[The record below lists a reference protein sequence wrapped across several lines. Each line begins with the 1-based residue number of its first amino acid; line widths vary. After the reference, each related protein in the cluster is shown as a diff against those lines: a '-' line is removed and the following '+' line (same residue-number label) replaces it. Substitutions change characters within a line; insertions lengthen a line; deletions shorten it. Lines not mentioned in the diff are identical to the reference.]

1 MNEPT
6 RVRYT
11 IIATTTLVAVLLYLD
26 RICIA
31 EIAKRDDF
39 RAAFGIGDK
48 GAGVFMSAFF
58 FAYALAQVPSGWLA
72 DRFGARG
79 MLTLYVLAWSVCTV
93 LTGWA
98 GGFVMLILARV
109 FFGLAQAGCYPTS
122 GSLIKRWIPI
132 DGRGRA
138 SSLVSMGGR
147 IGGVIAPLLT
157 AWLLADHLQ
166 WQQVLLLYGV
176 SGVFV
181 AALFWRNVRESPT
194 DHPRANEAEQDLVT
208 PDGHESAIGPPPAP
222 PIGPLVRNVSM
233 WRMCLMQ
240 FCVNVGWVFLVSWL
254 PKYLKS
260 VHGVDEKTGG
270 FMSTLVLTAGICG
283 VVLGGPLADW
293 LFRRFGA
300 RRGRVIQLVGA
311 KVCAATAFV
320 AILFLD
326 SAWPIVAALA
336 VVAFMTDLGIP
347 ATWAYMMDVGGRNAA
362 AVFGWGNM
370 WGNFGAG
377 VAINLV
383 PQIREA
389 WDTNNDWN
397 EAFIL
402 CAAGFAIAAWAASG
416 LNANSKVE

>member
-1 MNEPT
+1 MPT
-6 RVRYT
+6 RVRYS

-39 RAAFGIGDK
+39 RLAFGIGDK
-48 GAGVFMSAFF
+48 GAGAFMSAFF
-58 FAYALAQVPSGWLA
+58 FAYALSQVPSGWLA

-79 MLTLYVLAWSVCTV
+79 MLATYVVLWSICTV
-93 LTGWA
+93 LTGLA

-109 FFGLAQAGCYPTS
+109 FFGIAQAGCYPTS
-122 GSLIKRWIPI
+122 GSLIKRWIPL

-138 SSLVSMGGR
+138 SSIVSMGGR

-157 AWLLADHLQ
+157 TWLLADYLK
-166 WQQVLLLYGV
+166 WQHVLLLYGL

-181 AALFWRNVRESPT
+181 AALFWRNIRETPA
-194 DHPRANEAEQDLVT
+194 DHPRCNEEEQQLIAPNGPEFSD
-208 PDGHESAIGPPPAP
+208 GPPPAP
-222 PIGPLVRNVSM
+222 PFGPLVRNLSM

-260 VHGVDEKTGG
+260 VHSVDEKTGG
-270 FMSTLVLTAGICG
+270 LMSTLVLLAGICG
-283 VVLGGPLADW
+283 VILGGPLADW
-293 LFRRFGA
+293 LYKRFGV
-300 RRGRVIQLVGA
+300 RRSRVIQLVGA
-311 KVCAATAFV
+311 KAVAAIAFL
-320 AILFLD
+320 ACIFLD
-326 SAWPIVAALA
+326 SAWAIVGALA
-336 VVAFMTDLGIP
+336 VVAFMTDMGIP
-347 ATWAYMMDVGGRNAA
+347 AVWAYMMDVGGRNAA

-389 WDTNNDWN
+389 WDKNNDWH
-397 EAFIL
+397 EAFML
-402 CAAGFAIAAWAASG
+402 CAGGFIIAAIAASG
-416 LNANSKVE
+416 LNAKSKVE

>member
-1 MNEPT
+1 MPT
-6 RVRYT
+6 RVRYS

-39 RAAFGIGDK
+39 RLAFGIGDK
-48 GAGVFMSAFF
+48 GAGAFMSAFF

-79 MLTLYVLAWSVCTV
+79 MLAIYVVLWSACTV
-93 LTGWA
+93 FTGLA

-109 FFGLAQAGCYPTS
+109 FFGIAQAGCYPTS
-122 GSLIKRWIPI
+122 GSLIKRWIPL

-138 SSLVSMGGR
+138 SSIVSMGGR

-157 AWLLADHLQ
+157 AWLLADHLK
-166 WQQVLLLYGV
+166 WQHVLLLYGL

-181 AALFWRNVRESPT
+181 AALFWRNIRETPA
-194 DHPRANEAEQDLVT
+194 DHPCCNEEEQQLIAPNGPEFSD
-208 PDGHESAIGPPPAP
+208 EPPPAP
-222 PIGPLVRNVSM
+222 PFGPLVRNLSM

-260 VHGVDEKTGG
+260 VHNVDEKTGG
-270 FMSTLVLTAGICG
+270 LMSTLVLLAGICG
-283 VVLGGPLADW
+283 
-293 LFRRFGA
+293 
-300 RRGRVIQLVGA
+300 VIQLVGA
-311 KVCAATAFV
+311 KAVAATAFL
-320 AILFLD
+320 ACIFLD
-326 SAWPIVAALA
+326 SAWAIVGALA
-336 VVAFMTDLGIP
+336 VVAFMTDMGIP
-347 ATWAYMMDVGGRNAA
+347 AVWAYMMDVGGRNAA

-389 WDTNNDWN
+389 WDKNNDWH
-397 EAFIL
+397 EAFML
-402 CAAGFAIAAWAASG
+402 CAGGFIIAAIAASG
-416 LNANSKVE
+416 LNAKSKVE

>member
-1 MNEPT
+1 MNQPT

-11 IIATTTLVAVLLYLD
+11 IVASTTLVAVLLYLD

-39 RAAFGIGDK
+39 RAAFDIGDQ
-48 GAGVFMSAFF
+48 GAGAFMSAFF

-79 MLTLYVLAWSVCTV
+79 MLTLYVLAWSVCTA

-109 FFGLAQAGCYPTS
+109 FFGLSQAGCYPTS
-122 GSLIKRWIPI
+122 GSLIKRWIPLA
-132 DGRGRA
+132 GRGRA

-181 AALFWRNVRESPT
+181 AALFWRNVRESPA
-194 DHPRANEAEQDLVT
+194 DHPRANAAEQILVT
-208 PDGHESAIGPPPAP
+208 PDGPEPDNGPPPAP
-222 PIGPLVRNVSM
+222 PLGPLVRNASM

-270 FMSTLVLTAGICG
+270 LMSTLVLTAGICG
-283 VVLGGPLADW
+283 VIIGGPLADW
-293 LFRRFGA
+293 LLKRYGVRRS
-300 RRGRVIQLVGA
+300 RVIQLVGA
-311 KVCAATAFV
+311 KVCATLAFL

-326 SAWPIVAALA
+326 SAWPIVGALA

-347 ATWAYMMDVGGRNAA
+347 ATWAYMMDVGGRNVA
-362 AVFGWGNM
+362 AVFG
-370 WGNFGAG
+370 
-377 VAINLV
+377 
-383 PQIREA
+383 
-389 WDTNNDWN
+389 
-397 EAFIL
+397 
-402 CAAGFAIAAWAASG
+402 
-416 LNANSKVE
+416 

>member
-1 MNEPT
+1 MPT
-6 RVRYT
+6 RVRYS

-39 RAAFGIGDK
+39 RLAFGIGDK
-48 GAGVFMSAFF
+48 GAGVFMSSFF
-58 FAYALAQVPSGWLA
+58 FAYALAQVPSGWLS

-79 MLTLYVLAWSVCTV
+79 MLAVYVLLWSVCTV
-93 LTGWA
+93 FTGLA

-109 FFGLAQAGCYPTS
+109 FFGIAQAGCYPTC
-122 GSLIKRWIPI
+122 GSLLKRWVPVNA
-132 DGRGRA
+132 RGRA
-138 SSLVSMGGR
+138 SSFVSMGGG

-157 AWLLADHLQ
+157 AWLLADHLT
-166 WQQVLLLYGV
+166 WQQVLMLYGV

-181 AALFWRNVRESPT
+181 AALFWRNIRETPGE
-194 DHPRANEAEQDLVT
+194 HAGCNEAEQELIN
-208 PDGHESAIGPPPAP
+208 PDGPEPDEGPPPAP
-222 PIGPLVRNVSM
+222 PIGPLVRNASM

-254 PKYLKS
+254 PTYLKS

-270 FMSTLVLTAGICG
+270 LMSTLVLLAGICG
-283 VVLGGPLADW
+283 VITGGPLADW
-293 LFRRFGA
+293 LLGRFGV
-300 RRGRVIQLVGA
+300 RRSRVIQLVGA
-311 KVCAATAFV
+311 KTVAAMAFL
-320 AILFLD
+320 ACLFLD
-326 SAWPIVAALA
+326 SAWAIVGALA

-347 ATWAYMMDVGGRNAA
+347 AVWAYMMDVGGRNAA

-389 WDTNNDWN
+389 WDKNNDWH
-397 EAFIL
+397 EAFLL
-402 CAAGFAIAAWAASG
+402 CAVGFIIAAIAASG
-416 LNANSKVE
+416 LNAKSKVE